1 MMTALPVI
9 WSGRSRAVPPLAAAL
24 LVAALAGC
32 AGVPVNTAQQEAAW
46 QRHAAWV
53 RAQHDWRLAGRFALK
68 IGHRGWTASLHWRE
82 RGGDYR
88 IDIFDPLGRTVAQ
101 LDGGPQR
108 VTLRADG
115 SAPRQ
120 AGSAAALMQ
129 AELGWSLPVAGLRY
143 WVRGVP
149 APGSQ
154 PTRMRFDGS
163 GRLTSLVQS
172 GWEISYLDYNEALGA
187 RALPARLRLVNGDV
201 RLTLLVDRWGA
212 AQ

>member
-1 MMTALPVI
+1 MMAASII
-9 WSGRSRAVPPLAAAL
+9 WRGLVRAVPSLPAAL

-32 AGVPVNTAQQEAAW
+32 AGMPVDTAQQDAAW

-53 RAQHDWRLAGRFALK
+53 RAQHDWRLTGRFALK

-82 RGGDYR
+82 RAGDYR
-88 IDIFDPLGRTVAQ
+88 IDIFDPLGRTLAQ

-108 VTLRADG
+108 VTLRTGG
-115 SAPRQ
+115 SAPRH

-149 APGSQ
+149 APGTQ
-154 PTRMRFDGS
+154 PTRMQFDGS
-163 GRLTSLVQS
+163 GRLAYLVQN
-172 GWEISYLDYNEALGA
+172 GWEVSYVDYNEALGA

-201 RLTLLVDRWGA
+201 HLTLLVDSWGA